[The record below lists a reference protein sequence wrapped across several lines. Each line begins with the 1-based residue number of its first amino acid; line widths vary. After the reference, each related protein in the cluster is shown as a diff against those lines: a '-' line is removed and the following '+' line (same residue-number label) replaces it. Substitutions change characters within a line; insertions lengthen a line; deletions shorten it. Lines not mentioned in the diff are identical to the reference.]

1 MLSSFRFTSG
11 TIPADFPAGMSS
23 PFSLPPFLVSGA
35 LWFPFTLYPVP
46 AFVYFPL
53 LAYNLYLLMA
63 SLSYPFLLIPEKR
76 GRRES
81 EGVRGAGVGRF
92 GEWEEGDRCLDVL
105 LRPSQESHGPLTVPE
120 MHTRTSKS
128 GQMHNSEWA
137 GPNNCSG
144 LWAAEVV
151 PSCQAAPWE
160 DQDRGILLL
169 GMCRSDRGGMALDWL
184 VCPSETSPGCVPSY
198 T

>member
-1 MLSSFRFTSG
+1 MLPQQEEGRARQSGQAITS
-11 TIPADFPAGMSS
+11 
-23 PFSLPPFLVSGA
+23 
-35 LWFPFTLYPVP
+35 
-46 AFVYFPL
+46 
-53 LAYNLYLLMA
+53 A
-63 SLSYPFLLIPEKR
+63 SICTVFLLLTP
-76 GRRES
+76 
-81 EGVRGAGVGRF
+81 GARAHMHTRTHIHTHTHTNRQDQSINSVKTAGYKLDWGGLGRF
-92 GEWEEGDRCLDVL
+92 GEWEEGDRRLDVL
-105 LRPSQESHGPLTVPE
+105 LRPSQESHGPLTAPE

-184 VCPSETSPGCVPSY
+184 VCLSETSPG
-198 T
+198 